1 MSTVKETGM
10 PSTLAEWADALE
22 VERLAPVP
30 RASHVLAVDAGDV
43 ALVLEH
49 LAALRRRGQPPV
61 NDDVTIAC
69 QRLRAAIR
77 CHAAAR

>member
-1 MSTVKETGM
+1 M